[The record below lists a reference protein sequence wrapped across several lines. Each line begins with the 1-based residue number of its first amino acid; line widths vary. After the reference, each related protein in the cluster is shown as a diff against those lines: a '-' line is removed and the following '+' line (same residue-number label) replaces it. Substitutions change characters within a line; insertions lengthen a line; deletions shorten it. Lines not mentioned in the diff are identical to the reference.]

1 MVSFFENVLLSGGG
15 KMARVHLYVVLL
27 CVLRLYRDLGAFS
40 PGIILSLDP
49 FKSNFEVY
57 L

>member
-1 MVSFFENVLLSGGG
+1 
-15 KMARVHLYVVLL
+15 MARVLYVVLL

-49 FKSNFEVY
+49 LKSNFEVLSMNGPIY
-57 L
+57 PICMYWC